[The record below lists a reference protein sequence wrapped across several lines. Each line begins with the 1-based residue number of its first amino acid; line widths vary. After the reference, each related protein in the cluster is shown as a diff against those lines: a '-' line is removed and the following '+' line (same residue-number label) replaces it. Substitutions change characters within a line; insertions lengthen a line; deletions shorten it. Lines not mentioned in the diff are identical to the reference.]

1 MNYTDMD
8 NKSKLPFNRINYK
21 WMLIGLAFLAAG
33 FILMALDS
41 EEFGCGV
48 LGLTLGPL
56 VVTAGFLIEIVAI
69 LKSPEK
75 KDS

>member
-1 MNYTDMD
+1 MD
-8 NKSKLPFNRINYK
+8 NKNKLPFNRVNYK
-21 WMLIGLAFLAAG
+21 WMLIGLAVLATG
-33 FILMALDS
+33 FILMAMDS
-41 EEFGCGV
+41 EEFGFGF